1 MKSVVEEVI
10 DLKAHK
16 LNNMMKKLTTDV
28 AFLKAENENLQWTI
42 RIEWSC
48 KRREKSLFNNLK
60 VNSETKRMFFSFN
73 RIQMIHDH

>member
-28 AFLKAENENLQWTI
+28 AFLKAENENLQ
-42 RIEWSC
+42 
-48 KRREKSLFNNLK
+48 
-60 VNSETKRMFFSFN
+60 
-73 RIQMIHDH
+73 